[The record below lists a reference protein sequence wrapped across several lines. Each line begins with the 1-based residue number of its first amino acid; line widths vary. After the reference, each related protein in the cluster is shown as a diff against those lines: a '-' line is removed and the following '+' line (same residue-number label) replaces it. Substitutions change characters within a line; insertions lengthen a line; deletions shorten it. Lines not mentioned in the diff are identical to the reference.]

1 MRDYLVSYLRLIGFS
16 VCAFAVAL
24 CMRFGPA
31 HAATLGPEPRFS
43 APPPEADMT
52 FIPVVLSEEDQV
64 ASLEANLTALSAE
77 IADLCKALEVLGPLP
92 DHPELFIPVM
102 LSARHDRS
110 AAEIARRFSP
120 VANSANPLCDK
131 PHAGLGVLASL
142 ERFTA
147 DIGDTPASYD
157 APFHNIRM
165 SRDLAEDAAI
175 AALCVELSA
184 ISGPPRV
191 VAPIRAW

>member
-31 HAATLGPEPRFS
+31 YAATLGPEPRFS

-52 FIPVVLSEEDQV
+52 FIPVVLSEEEQV

-77 IADLCKALEVLGPLP
+77 IADLSKALEVLGPLP

-102 LSARHDRS
+102 LSERDDRP
-110 AAEIARRFSP
+110 AEIARRFSA
-120 VANSANPLCDK
+120 VGASANPLCDM
-131 PHAGLGVLASL
+131 PHAGLGVLASP